1 MRARSCLIAAV
12 VAAGLAVVGCGG
24 SEGGSEDGTITVWSL
39 ENQPDRLASTVRTA
53 NRWAAQS
60 GVKVKVKG
68 IDEDQLQS
76 LITSSAA
83 AGTLP
88 DVIAGLPLS
97 YSQTLAAQ
105 KISDPDLANEVVTNL
120 GPATFSKRALQLVT
134 VDGKAVAVP
143 SDGWGQIIFYR
154 KDLFGKAGLAPPTTY
169 EALQTAATRL
179 QSNDMAG
186 IALPTTSGD
195 TFTQESFE
203 SFALANDCQLVDG
216 AGKVSIDSPQCLRA
230 LTFYTDLAK
239 KYSVPGAQ
247 DVSTTRATYFAGK
260 AAMVVWSSFLLDELA
275 GLRKDEPPACPQ
287 CKSDPEFLA
296 HNTGVVTMFKGP
308 DAAQPAQYGDVVS
321 WAIMRG
327 ANDATTDFVQFMMS
341 GGYESWLGLAP
352 EGKIPVRLGT
362 AQQPHKYVDDWSTL
376 KSGVDHKALL
386 DTIYPSDVISAVR
399 AAPERFDRWG
409 YRQGQ
414 GRLVGAELGVL
425 PLPKVISEV
434 TGGQTTPKDGLAQ
447 AQGTLEELQ
456 ASAK

>member
-1 MRARSCLIAAV
+1 VPAA
-12 VAAGLAVVGCGG
+12 
-24 SEGGSEDGTITVWSL
+24 
-39 ENQPDRLASTVRTA
+39 DRWTA
-53 NRWAAQS
+53 KS
-60 GVKVKVKG
+60 GIKVKVKG
-68 IDEDQLQS
+68 IDEDQLLS

-88 DVIAGLPLS
+88 DVIAALPLS

-105 KISDPDLANEVVTNL
+105 RITDPELSDAVVAKL
-120 GPATFSKRALQLVT
+120 GRSTFSKRALALIT

-154 KDLFGKAGLAPPTTY
+154 KDLFEKAGLAPPTSY
-169 EALQTAATRL
+169 DALQKAAATL
-179 QSNDMAG
+179 QSNDLAG
-186 IALPTTSGD
+186 IVLPTTSGD

-203 SFALANDCQLVDG
+203 SFALANDCQLVDD
-216 AGKVSIDSPQCLRA
+216 AGKVSVDSPQCLRA
-230 LTFYTDLAK
+230 LTFYTDLAR

-247 DVSTTRATYFAGK
+247 DINTTRATYFAGK

-287 CKSDPEFLA
+287 CRSDPEFLA
-296 HNTGVVTMFKGP
+296 RNTGVVTMFQGP
-308 DAAQPAQYGDVVS
+308 DATRPAQYGDVVS
-321 WAIMRG
+321 WAITRG
-327 ANDATTDFVQFMMS
+327 ANDSTSDFVQYMMS
-341 GGYESWLGLAP
+341 DGYQAWLGLAP
-352 EGKIPVRLGT
+352 EGKVPVRLGT
-362 AQQPHKYVDDWSTL
+362 AQQPQRYSDAWSTL
-376 KSGVDHKALL
+376 KAGVDEKALL
-386 DTIYPSDVISAVR
+386 KTIYPADVIDAVR

>member
-1 MRARSCLIAAV
+1 MRARSCLVAIV
-12 VAAGLAVVGCGG
+12 VAAAGAIAGCGG
-24 SEGGSEDGTITVWSL
+24 GDGSSSGTTITVWSL
-39 ENQPDRLASTVRTA
+39 ENQPDRLAATIRTA
-53 NRWAAQS
+53 DRWSEKS
-60 GVKVKVKG
+60 GIKVKVKG

-88 DVIAGLPLS
+88 DVIAALPLS

-105 KISDPDLANEVVTNL
+105 RITDPQLADAVVAKL
-120 GPATFSKRALQLVT
+120 GRSTFSKRALALIT

-154 KDLFGKAGLAPPTTY
+154 KDLFENAGLAPPTTY
-169 EALQTAATRL
+169 DALQKAAATL
-179 QSNDMAG
+179 QSQDMAG

-203 SFALANDCQLVDG
+203 SFALANDCQLVDD

-239 KYSVPGAQ
+239 RYSVPGAQ

-287 CKSDPEFLA
+287 CRSDPEFLA
-296 HNTGVVTMFKGP
+296 HNTGVVTMFQGP
-308 DAAQPAQYGDVVS
+308 DATRPAQYGDLVS
-321 WAIMRG
+321 WAITRG
-327 ANDATTDFVQFMMS
+327 ANDSTPDFVQYMMS
-341 GGYESWLGLAP
+341 DGYEAWLGLAP
-352 EGKIPVRLGT
+352 EGKVPVRLGT
-362 AQQPHKYVDDWSTL
+362 AQQPDRYSDAWSAL
-376 KSGVDHKALL
+376 KAGVDEKALL
-386 DTIYPSDVISAVR
+386 KTIYPADVIDAVR

-425 PLPKVISEV
+425 PLPKAISEV
-434 TGGQTTPKDGLAQ
+434 TGGQTTPKEGLSQ